1 LLGYGFN
8 AFEPVVTKEWF
19 GQEDAS
25 VGAHNTFLQAL
36 FTVGFVGTLPLV
48 AAFGVL
54 IYRWLTRPDALRDVV
69 TAYLLVAG
77 MTEVEISSIPVLLTL
92 LAFLVIALDA
102 ARCRPGP
109 PTARLRDKARPS
121 PHTTSTIVSQRV
133 MQERDDDCRVGPP
146 ASGRHG

>member
-1 LLGYGFN
+1 MLGYGFN

-102 ARCRPGP
+102 ARCRAGCAYGKAPRQGASEP
-109 PTARLRDKARPS
+109 AHHVHYRVPARDA
-121 PHTTSTIVSQRV
+121 
-133 MQERDDDCRVGPP
+133 G
-146 ASGRHG
+146 A